1 MSSNNNLSLSP
12 FVKWAGGK
20 RQIKEIIIK
29 MIPKE
34 FNTYFEPFLGGGA
47 IFFELKPKKA
57 YINDINKNLMDIYSC
72 FTNENYFNN
81 LVDELNKLE
90 KLHSEKTYYEIRSM
104 DKDHRFNLLPIWVK
118 AGRTIY
124 LNKSCFNGL
133 YRVNSKGFFNVPF
146 GKKEK
151 VTLYSKENFD
161 NIKKYFANNEI
172 KIYSE
177 NYIDIV
183 SNAKENDFI
192 YFDPP
197 YDNLDDKNSFTTYT
211 EYDFN
216 KEDQVKL
223 SNVFKEL
230 DKRNVK
236 LMLSNHN
243 TKLIR
248 ELYKDYKITIV
259 KAKRMINSNA
269 SKRGKIEEVIITNY

>member
-1 MSSNNNLSLSP
+1 
-12 FVKWAGGK
+12 
-20 RQIKEIIIK
+20 
-29 MIPKE
+29 
-34 FNTYFEPFLGGGA
+34 
-47 IFFELKPKKA
+47 
-57 YINDINKNLMDIYSC
+57 
-72 FTNENYFNN
+72 
-81 LVDELNKLE
+81 
-90 KLHSEKTYYEIRSM
+90 
-104 DKDHRFNLLPIWVK
+104 
-118 AGRTIY
+118 
-124 LNKSCFNGL
+124 
-133 YRVNSKGFFNVPF
+133 VNSKGFFNVPF

-151 VTLYSKENFD
+151 VTLYSKENFE

-197 YDNLDDKNSFTTYT
+197 YDNLDDKNSFTAYT

-248 ELYKDYKITIV
+248 ELYKDYKITII

-269 SKRGKIEEVIITNY
+269 SKRGEIEEVIITNY